1 MTPTT
6 NVVVNNYYGN
16 SGYSP
21 ELEALHREKAAEIA
35 AKITS
40 GNQGKLETAVSKV
53 THKLLDKQNAFIF
66 KIGSLSK
73 KAIKKL
79 LTDFLPSATLRVV
92 KLGIG
97 LIAVLV

>member
-6 NVVVNNYYGN
+6 NVTVNNYFAS
-16 SGYSP
+16 SGFTP
-21 ELEALHREKAAEIA
+21 EQEALHREKAVEIA

-53 THKLLDKQNAFIF
+53 SHKILDKQNAFIF

-79 LTDFLPSATLRVV
+79 LMDILPSATIRVV
-92 KLGIG
+92 KIAIG